1 MVGQYK
7 DIFLEMMSAEKGV
20 SQNTLSAYEN
30 DLNQFFLF
38 IEQDSASIPDK
49 QEIEKYLQNMYE
61 QGFTPKTVA
70 RKLSTLRDFFKFL
83 YAEKII
89 DTIPTI
95 GIISPKQEKLLPN
108 YLSIKDIKKLID
120 TAKKINSPKMIRL
133 STMIELMYSSGLRV
147 SELISLP
154 ENAINYEKK
163 LIYVKGKG
171 EKERIVPIA
180 SSAMKAVQNYDSIRG
195 CFIKKNKT
203 SDWLFPSIKSESG
216 HITRDTFFKELKRL
230 AISCE
235 IPYNKISPHTLRHS
249 FATHLIGNGAD
260 LRSVQKMLGHENITT
275 TEIYTH
281 ISSQKLLNVI
291 NTNHP
296 LACFKEKFNDKE

>member
-216 HITRDTFFKELKRL
+216 HITRDTFFKELKGL
-230 AISCE
+230 AILCE